1 MSCGPQ
7 CRCCLI
13 GSCCPPGSKEQRASL
28 KTWLREKMKGLGYF
42 KEDEVNVL
50 VDAWLD
56 ELPWKPKSASE

>member
-1 MSCGPQ
+1 
-7 CRCCLI
+7 
-13 GSCCPPGSKEQRASL
+13 
-28 KTWLREKMKGLGYF
+28 MKGLGYF